1 MNTRRPALPGKH
13 FRRAVPLAVLAA
25 AALTACTAGG
35 GGAAEPAGARDTL
48 VFGVDGTLPNL
59 DPVQAV
65 NSTVDQAVVPMYEA
79 LLDYSPDNEITG
91 VLAAEWTVADDA
103 RSISFKLREGARF
116 HDGSPVTSAD
126 VAYTLDRVKALGVGV
141 ADSIAAYD
149 KTEITD
155 DTSFTIRLS
164 SPSSLFVGA
173 LSKVYILNGDA
184 VEEGDDHGQAWLATH
199 AAGSGPYELASYAP
213 NQQIEYHR
221 VEGADPKIA
230 ETVIYRLIPE
240 SATQR
245 DELAAGNIDVSD
257 AIDPIDVGE
266 FEADPNRQV
275 VRLKKPQ
282 GLYVFFNTQE
292 GPTTDKKLREAI
304 RLSYDYQGHA
314 DTILRGFGGVASG
327 PLPDTMGCRADIAP
341 AEQDL
346 AAAKALVEESGNK
359 GVKLTMAYQSMFS
372 EHAEAATALQ
382 SSLKEIGVTLELKPV
397 TYPNFIASL
406 KKVETTPQM
415 SLLWDNP
422 PTPDAGSLL
431 YRTYSSKFVGSGTNY
446 GQYSNPAV
454 DALLDKAVG
463 SGDAATQ
470 CDAYKEAQTLIDA
483 DAATMNIAD
492 HETVVVAPKG
502 VTGIEFH
509 PAHVGYVPQAYKVG

>member
-1 MNTRRPALPGKH
+1 MNTPRVKDVRRLG
-13 FRRAVPLAVLAA
+13 PLALLAA

-35 GGAAEPAGARDTL
+35 GGATDSPAVRDTL

-59 DPVQAV
+59 DPALAV

-79 LLDYSPDNEITG
+79 LVDYSPAGEIVG

-103 RSISFKLREGARF
+103 RSIAFKLRPGAKF

-126 VAYTLDRVKALGVGV
+126 VAYTLDRVRKLGVGV
-141 ADSIAAYD
+141 ADSVAAYD
-149 KTEITD
+149 TVEITD
-155 DTSFTIRLS
+155 DTAFTIRLKT
-164 SPSSLFVGA
+164 PSSLFLGA
-173 LSKVYILNGDA
+173 LSKIYVLNADA
-184 VEEGDDHGQAWLATH
+184 VQEGDDLGQSWLATH

-213 NQQIEYHR
+213 NQQIEYRR

-230 ETVIYRLIPE
+230 KKVIYRLIPE

-245 DELAAGNIDVSD
+245 DELASGNIDVSD
-257 AIDPIDVGE
+257 AIDPIDVPK
-266 FEADPNRQV
+266 FEADANRQV

-282 GLYVFFNTQE
+282 GLYVFFNTRQ
-292 GPTTDKKLREAI
+292 GPTADKDLREAI

-341 AEQDL
+341 ARQDL
-346 AAAKALVEESGNK
+346 AAAKALVDKSGHK
-359 GVKLTMAYQSMFS
+359 GVKLTMAYQSMFT

-406 KKVETTPQM
+406 KKVETTPQL

-422 PTPDAGSLL
+422 PTPDPGSLL

-446 GQYSNPAV
+446 GQYRNPKV
-454 DALLDKAVG
+454 DALLDKAVE
-463 SGDAATQ
+463 SGDADVQ
-470 CDAYKEAQTLIDA
+470 CAAYKEAQTLIDA

-509 PAHVGYVPQAYKVG
+509 PAHVGYVPQTYKVG